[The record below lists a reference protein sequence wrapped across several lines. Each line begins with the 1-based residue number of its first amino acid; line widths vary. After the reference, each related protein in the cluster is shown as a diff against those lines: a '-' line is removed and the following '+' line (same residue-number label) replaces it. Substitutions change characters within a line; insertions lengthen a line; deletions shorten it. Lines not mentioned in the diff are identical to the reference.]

1 MFGDFGTV
9 LSQTQN
15 QFIERFARF
24 SRHFNSGKA
33 LVGSL
38 FADVDLSDLE
48 IGAMGQNLIQDFWQN
63 ERVNNMP
70 A

>member
-1 MFGDFGTV
+1 MFGDFCAV

-15 QFIERFARF
+15 QFIKRFARF
-24 SRHFNSGKA
+24 GRHFNSGKA

-38 FADVDLSDLE
+38 FANVDLSNLE
-48 IGAMGQNLIQDFWQN
+48 VRAVGQNLIQDFWQN
-63 ERVNNMP
+63 ERIDNMP